1 MAELELPGLED
12 VQVSRKALINVLKTT
27 ADLLDLLGQEV
38 FRANAYRGA
47 ARSLEA
53 LDTET
58 ADLVASGFAGVPK
71 VGKSI
76 AAELLAYAECGTFAP
91 LEDAASQIPPGVLG
105 LFRVRGLGPKKIRAL
120 WDAGT
125 DSLES
130 LREAAHNGQ
139 LASLKGFGA
148 KSAATILAAVDFALA
163 AQERQHLST
172 GRDVAEALAARL
184 SGLEAHISGDVRRGL
199 DTVRSA
205 RVTVTATPEDIA
217 ARLAGWVEDL
227 SPVKNKP
234 LLAGR
239 IDGVPVE
246 IAYSTAE
253 ARGALEMVMGGSAAY
268 REEVRAEAAAQGFD
282 LSGRGLL
289 KEGRLIAT
297 PTEAD
302 VAREL
307 GLHLRPAE
315 YREPEHDGLWQTLPD
330 PAELVTVADLRG
342 MIHTHS
348 TWSDG
353 AASVREMAAAAVALG
368 HEFLGTGD
376 HSRAAHYANGM
387 SLERLRAHIQE
398 VRELQAAGVP
408 VIAGAEVDI
417 LDDGSLDYPD
427 EELAALDY
435 VVGSVHSLFTMDPV
449 RQTERL
455 VRAASHPLITVL
467 GHPTGRLLLRRPG
480 YALDLDAVL
489 GACEANGTVVEINAN
504 AYRLDLDWRDVLR
517 WRERLTFAINTD
529 AHVPGGLADT
539 RYGVAVARKAGLT
552 PEKVINTLNRADF
565 LAFVARQRAAR
576 ST

>member
-1 MAELELPGLED
+1 MANVHETEQAGAG
-12 VQVSRKALINVLKTT
+12 VNRKQLANVLKTT
-27 ADLLDLLGQEV
+27 ADLLELLGQEV
-38 FRANAYRGA
+38 FRANAYRSA

-53 LDTET
+53 LDTDAAE
-58 ADLVASGFAGVPK
+58 LVAAGFAGVPK

-91 LEDAASQIPPGVLG
+91 LEDAASQVPPGVLG

-139 LASLKGFGA
+139 LAALKGFGA

-172 GRDVAEALAARL
+172 GLDVAEALAARL
-184 SGLEAHISGDVRRGL
+184 HDLDARMSGDVQRGL
-199 DTVRSA
+199 DTVHSA
-205 RVTVTATPEDIA
+205 RVTVTATPEEVT
-217 ARLAGWVEDL
+217 ARVGNWVEAL
-227 SPVKNKP
+227 SPVGTKP

-239 IDGVPVE
+239 VDGVPVE
-246 IAYSTAE
+246 IAYSSAE
-253 ARGALEMVMGGSAAY
+253 ARGALDLMMGGGAAY
-268 REEVRAEAAAQGFD
+268 REELRAAARAGGFD
-282 LSGRGLL
+282 LSGRGLMRGGEL
-289 KEGRLIAT
+289 VVT
-297 PTEAD
+297 PIELD

-307 GLHLRPAE
+307 GLTLRPAE
-315 YREPEHDGLWQTLPD
+315 YREPEHDLIWQTLPT

-353 AASVREMAAAAVALG
+353 ASSVREMAAAAVKMG

-427 EELAALDY
+427 DELAALDY
-435 VVGSVHSLFTMDPV
+435 VVGSVHSLFTMDAA

-480 YALDLDAVL
+480 YAMDLEAVL

-552 PEKVINTLNRADF
+552 PAQVINTLGQADF

-576 ST
+576 SA